1 MISFFLIEKKQ
12 FNDLLDRYCIESRI
26 EMLLLSI
33 FQLPLSSTFF
43 KGKKKYD
50 VNLFISHQSKKIRTK
65 LLSPLN

>member
-43 KGKKKYD
+43 KGKKYD
-50 VNLFISHQSKKIRTK
+50 VNLFISHQSK
-65 LLSPLN
+65 